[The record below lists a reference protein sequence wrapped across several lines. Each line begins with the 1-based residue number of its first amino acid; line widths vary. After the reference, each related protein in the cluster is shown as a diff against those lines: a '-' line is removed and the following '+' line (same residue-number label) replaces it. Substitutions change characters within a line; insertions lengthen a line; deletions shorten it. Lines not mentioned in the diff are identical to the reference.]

1 MRIFLTLSLLMAARA
16 LFSQN
21 VVDHTV
27 QWSVSRMVEAN
38 TGALTDVNETIES
51 YGSSRIEW
59 KDRRGNIKQT
69 FVIREVNGAWTN
81 IQSAGT
87 ILFEVDCEGR
97 VGTVRFSRQ
106 DGEILVQVVL
116 LKADG
121 NPDIY
126 ELYITSFTVL

>member
-1 MRIFLTLSLLMAARA
+1 MRIFLTLSLLMAVHS

-38 TGALTDVNETIES
+38 TGALTDLNETIES

-69 FVIREVNGAWTN
+69 FVIREVNGTWTD
-81 IQSAGT
+81 IQSPGN

-97 VGTVRFSRQ
+97 LGTVRFSRQ
-106 DGEILVQVVL
+106 TEGIVVQVVL
-116 LKADG
+116 LKADD

-126 ELYITSFTVL
+126 ELHVTDLTIL